1 MKIFRFFQF
10 TILWA
15 CFVLNLRA
23 EDSPAGY
30 IRKIRGKMLILN
42 SKSQVIADTEGK
54 RSRKIKE
61 NSPFYIGETLK
72 TLADTRVKI
81 EFVEGGPKGKN
92 ESVLGPNTTLVVSR
106 TSTVDQA
113 SIGTELMLKDGDVRS
128 NVKKSYSGKSG
139 EQFLIRTPNA
149 VAGVRGTIFSVFYNS
164 VDKRSQFAVEKGK
177 VVVALTEKKS
187 SNADQSS
194 DSNQSNKSAVVEA
207 GMFTEAGGGKSSV
220 EAPQPIS
227 ENPMI
232 QKKVQSLQVD
242 EQTGAFQSEEGSF
255 NDNRGGQGGRRD
267 EEGDR
272 GENAGNNEDRGN
284 RQPADDGG
292 SDRNEVGSGDDGR
305 GDGGG
310 NNPGDY
316 SAGGDSG
323 GDAGGRS
330 FNANTGGES
339 DYRNAPLMRMKDDGK
354 SDGRVPASF
363 DFSGDKLSFID
374 IPVNKEALNDASTFN
389 GPDIDPGELFNKL
402 EGLRNET
409 GEQLSNETFGRTSL
423 TIRIN

>member
-1 MKIFRFFQF
+1 M
-10 TILWA
+10 L
-15 CFVLNLRA
+15 
-23 EDSPAGY
+23 ED
-30 IRKIRGKMLILN
+30 
-42 SKSQVIADTEGK
+42 
-54 RSRKIKE
+54 
-61 NSPFYIGETLK
+61 
-72 TLADTRVKI
+72 
-81 EFVEGGPKGKN
+81 
-92 ESVLGPNTTLVVSR
+92 
-106 TSTVDQA
+106 
-113 SIGTELMLKDGDVRS
+113 
-128 NVKKSYSGKSG
+128 
-139 EQFLIRTPNA
+139 
-149 VAGVRGTIFSVFYNS
+149 
-164 VDKRSQFAVEKGK
+164 
-177 VVVALTEKKS
+177 
-187 SNADQSS
+187 
-194 DSNQSNKSAVVEA
+194 
-207 GMFTEAGGGKSSV
+207 
-220 EAPQPIS
+220 
-227 ENPMI
+227 
-232 QKKVQSLQVD
+232 
-242 EQTGAFQSEEGSF
+242 
-255 NDNRGGQGGRRD
+255 
-267 EEGDR
+267 
-272 GENAGNNEDRGN
+272 
-284 RQPADDGG
+284 
-292 SDRNEVGSGDDGR
+292 EVGSGDDGR